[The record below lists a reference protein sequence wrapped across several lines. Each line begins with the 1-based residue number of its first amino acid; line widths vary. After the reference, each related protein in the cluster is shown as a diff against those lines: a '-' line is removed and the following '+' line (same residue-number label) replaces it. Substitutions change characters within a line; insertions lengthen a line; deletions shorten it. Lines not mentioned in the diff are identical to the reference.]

1 MNFSVFV
8 PRSRQI
14 GTVVVG
20 LMPAPPMYRSLN
32 ARQIY
37 HIRKKRHSI
46 KFHSQLAN
54 RNGETVSAEVTEAEN
69 ARAYTG
75 DAS

>member
-1 MNFSVFV
+1 M
-8 PRSRQI
+8 

-32 ARQIY
+32 ARQKYITY
-37 HIRKKRHSI
+37 TGNRRSI

-54 RNGETVSAEVTEAEN
+54 GDGETVGAEVTQTED
-69 ARAYTG
+69 ARPYTRDG
-75 DAS
+75 S